1 MPTVLVRSMPAKTY
15 QEVKRMAKDENVS
28 LSQEVIRLV
37 LFALD
42 EKEKKAIKE
51 MEEQKEH
58 EDVFERIRILREKIH
73 TEYGG
78 KKQEDSAKI
87 IRRMRDER
95 AKRYE

>member
-1 MPTVLVRSMPAKTY
+1 MPNVLIRSMSAKTY
-15 QEVKRMAKDENVS
+15 QEIKRRAKYENVS

-42 EKEKKAIKE
+42 EKEKKAIKD
-51 MEEQKEH
+51 MEEQREH
-58 EDVFERIRILREKIH
+58 EDVFERIRILREKIQAR
-73 TEYGG
+73 YGN
-78 KKQEDSAKI
+78 KKQEDSTKI

>member
-1 MPTVLVRSMPAKTY
+1 MPTMLVRSMPAAAY
-15 QEVKRMAKDENVS
+15 RRVKKIAKEENLS

-51 MEEQKEH
+51 MEEERDRG
-58 EDVFERIRILREKIH
+58 DVFERIRILREKIQAQ
-73 TEYGG
+73 YG
-78 KKQEDSAKI
+78 KQEDSAKI